1 MILILQSNQT
11 EQAQQYK
18 PKHHSQVLRTIQNDL
33 MMMMMMMMMMMLVR
47 NIHVVDVS
55 NR

>member
-18 PKHHSQVLRTIQNDL
+18 PEHHSQISRTIQNYL
-33 MMMMMMMMMMMLVR
+33 MMMMMMMVMR
-47 NIHVVDVS
+47 TIRVVDVS